1 MSFNRINASGATLT
15 RTRTESSPGSGMCVV
30 CLDGCP
36 GTCEIGMSALRG
48 REMLYPQPFGQVT
61 AGSAKDYP
69 VDFSHFSIQGSCV
82 GAKGV
87 EADSNKAIFPNVDL
101 SLEIG
106 DEEKI
111 KLKVPFFT
119 GALGS
124 TEIARLHWENM
135 AIGAAICGTII
146 VIGENVGIILV
157 F

>member
-30 CLDGCP
+30 CLNGCP
-36 GTCEIGMSALRG
+36 GACEIGMSALRG

-87 EADSNKAIFPNVDL
+87 EADSDKAIFPNVDL

-124 TEIARLHWENM
+124 TEIARLHWKNM